1 MSRNINLL
9 LKQADNLRLKLLA
22 IVGQNEERK
31 KSLIS
36 HLKSNHWTL
45 IDVESEL
52 LSLKDRLKHSEKDE
66 EYLLISKELKQWFES
81 KPNNVI
87 LTNASIL
94 YHSIFQKM
102 SPIGAF
108 KYRTR
113 NKNAIIFLEDENIL
127 RNRISHSSIGEEDY
141 YDEEIKD
148 ILMVNI
154 NDISN
159 DFEEI
164 IENKK
169 QIKSYEKNPDAIGH
183 LFNFEVIKDV
193 IDIDT
198 DLQSEESIKKIISS
212 YIISESLENQILEV
226 FKNLNQPKHKAVK
239 IIGNYG
245 SGKSHLIAFLV
256 SIVSNPEFAALI
268 QNDNLLNQAKSV
280 RKYKIVQFELLSGD
294 IEISKWFFS
303 EIRKQLK
310 EKYNIA
316 IPKFSEEEFN
326 HKDNLGTV
334 LKIIKDKDPSSGLL
348 VVIDEVSDF
357 IAQKQIHA
365 IKRDFGFLREVAQFC
380 QANDL
385 MVITSMQ
392 EDIYT
397 NPKFKDISSNEER
410 ISERFQNIIIHKEDI
425 RKVISQRIISKTDEQ
440 KHSLENKLSSFAEKN
455 KDISNRIDE
464 YIELFPLTPSLLSH
478 FEEMPYFEKR
488 GVIQFA
494 QNEIKYILNKDFPFF
509 LTFDYIFD
517 VLQNNPNRSNLEEI
531 YPVIKAVDIVRDKI
545 ITVVE
550 KDLQEDAL
558 KITKGLAVNHIKSDG
573 KTGMNIEELAEQ
585 LLIMPSN
592 KIFSPKD
599 YVLRIIKKIREATDG
614 NYIKIIKDEKDG
626 NVYLKFDLDK
636 TIDYEERIEQKINT
650 IGDDLVENEIF
661 KQIEDILNPE
671 KYQNFYEIYNDETI
685 WKSVKSYRKGYL
697 VFAKKGIDFQEIPQ
711 GDFAVVIVSPFRK
724 KEIPKFS
731 ENQIAINFKM
741 ESSENTNRIKR
752 VCAIKT
758 LISNNIAKSVME
770 KKLKETIIG
779 YTKGIAK
786 FTGIKFRLAK
796 TFYHICDYSY
806 NAEPIILRKYVSK
819 ETSNLLELFEELK
832 TNFFDS
838 KFNEK
843 YNLHPNY
850 TVMISSQNSI
860 ETLSSFA
867 REISRGNFSNLGKS
881 AETFLNGL
889 SLLNFQNFPDYSDS
903 KIALKIIEII
913 QSQKNKLT
921 DINKDLHKYFEKEP
935 FGIEPEIINFY
946 LLLLTAI
953 GKIILKARGGD
964 KIDLNNLKEKFK
976 SMAQF
981 ETINYAQ
988 LHQNLS
994 YDFAERLLNT
1004 IGLNGAMIRIEKNR
1018 IEIFKQ
1024 YKEKIFSLKKVVA
1037 DTSEIIGKI
1046 KLLPKIYLNID
1057 SIDSAFIKAQSIKWD
1072 DLDINNYSQFSNI
1085 EHFNSR
1091 LKDIKSNLEKQKQI
1105 FEAASFYIKSLHSDI
1120 MYMHKAIDV
1129 LNSAKN
1135 IATATEK
1142 KTLFNFLNDVKNI
1155 TSDIG
1160 KFLDNSER
1168 NPINGK
1174 VQSFRKK
1181 YVFDIYYP
1189 YHEKHIGKKA
1199 NWSDLDSLNQNK
1211 TYKQLIQITKL
1222 NCLSSSKFYQ
1232 KLQKWEALKKLRCFN
1247 LSTDE
1252 LQNSP
1257 VCLHCYLPK
1266 EETDYSKV
1274 NKELQNIEDT
1284 LCELWEKYEK
1294 RAVEEITNY
1303 QDNLEIADIKPKH
1316 KTIINEII
1324 TAKKL
1329 PDSFDDLLIQSI
1341 NKLFKEIEIV
1351 ELDKKEILQKLF
1363 HYGEMISLEQFRKAF
1378 FELEDEIKK
1387 NKKED
1392 EIRIKLK

>member
-1 MSRNINLL
+1 MSININLL

-22 IVGQNEERK
+22 IVGQNEDRK
-31 KSLIS
+31 KGIIS
-36 HLKSNHWTL
+36 YLTSKNWIL
-45 IDVESEL
+45 VDVESEL
-52 LSLKDRLKHSEKDE
+52 LSLKEKLQHTEKDE
-66 EYLLISKELKQWFES
+66 DYLLISKELKQWFES

-94 YHSIFQKM
+94 YHNIFQKM

-148 ILMVNI
+148 ILMANI

-169 QIKSYEKNPDAIGH
+169 QIKSFEKNPDAIGH
-183 LFNFEVIKDV
+183 LFDFEEIKDV

-198 DLQSEESIKKIISS
+198 DLQSEESIKKIVSS
-212 YIISESLENQILEV
+212 YIVSDSLEKQIIEV

-256 SIVSNPEFAALI
+256 SIVSNPEFANLI
-268 QNDNLLNQAKSV
+268 KNDNLIKQAKNV
-280 RKYKIVQFELLSGD
+280 REYKIVQFELLSGD
-294 IEISKWFFS
+294 VEISKWFFS
-303 EIRKQLK
+303 ETRKQLK
-310 EKYNIA
+310 EKYNIT
-316 IPKFSEEEFN
+316 IPKFSAEDFN
-326 HKDNLGTV
+326 HKDNLNEI
-334 LKIIKDKDPSSGLL
+334 LKVIKDQDPSSGLL

-357 IAQKQIHA
+357 VAQKQIHS

-385 MVITSMQ
+385 MVVTSMQ

-397 NPKFKDISSNEER
+397 NPKFKDISANEER

-425 RKVISQRIISKTDEQ
+425 RKVISQRIISKNDEQ
-440 KHSLENKLSSFAEKN
+440 KHNLEQKLLVFAEKN
-455 KDISNRIDE
+455 KDIGNKINE
-464 YIELFPLTPSLLSH
+464 YIELFPLTPSLLSN

-494 QNEIKYILNKDFPFF
+494 QNEIKYILNNKFPFF

-531 YPVIKAVDIVRDKI
+531 YPVIKAVDIVKDKI
-545 ITVVE
+545 LAVVE
-550 KDLQEDAL
+550 KALQVDAL
-558 KITKGLAVNHIKSDG
+558 KITKGLAVNHIKSNG

-599 YVLRIIKKIREATDG
+599 YVLRIVKKIREATDG
-614 NYIKIIKDEKDG
+614 NYIKIAKDEKDG

-650 IGDDLVENEIF
+650 IDDDLVENEIF

-671 KYQNFYEIYNDETI
+671 KYQNIYEVFEDETM

-697 VFAKKGIDFQEIPQ
+697 IFAGKGNEFPKIPKRDFSI
-711 GDFAVVIVSPFRK
+711 VIVSPFRK
-724 KEIPKFS
+724 KPIPKFS
-731 ENQIAINFKM
+731 DNQVTIDLKM
-741 ESSENTNRIKR
+741 ESSENTDRIKR
-752 VCAIKT
+752 ICAIKK

-770 KKLKETIIG
+770 KKLKETILG
-779 YTKGIAK
+779 YKKGNTLI
-786 FTGIKFRLAK
+786 TGVKFRLAK
-796 TFYHICDYSY
+796 TFYNMSEYAY
-806 NAEPIILRKYVSK
+806 NDEPIRLKKYVSK
-819 ETSNLLELFEELK
+819 KTSNLLELFEELK
-832 TNFFDS
+832 TNFFDN

-867 REISRGNFSNLGKS
+867 REISRGNFSNIGKS

-889 SLLNFQNFPDYSDS
+889 SLLNFQNFPDYSES

-913 QSQKNKLT
+913 QSKKNKLT
-921 DINKDLHKYFEKEP
+921 DIDKDLHQYFAKEP
-935 FGIEPEIINFY
+935 YGIEPEIINFY

-964 KIDLNNLKEKFK
+964 KIDLNNLKEKFR

-1004 IGLNGAMIRIEKNR
+1004 IGLNGAMIRIERNR
-1018 IEIFKQ
+1018 LEIFKQ
-1024 YKEKIFSLKKVVA
+1024 YKEKIYSLKKLVS

-1046 KLLPKIYLNID
+1046 KMLPKIYLSID

-1072 DLDINNYSQFSNI
+1072 ELDINNYTQFSKI
-1085 EHFNSR
+1085 EYLNSR
-1091 LKDIKSNLEKQKQI
+1091 LEEIKSNIEKQKQI
-1105 FEAASFYIKSLHSDI
+1105 FDAVSFYSNSLHADI
-1120 MYMHKAIDV
+1120 VYMHKAIEV
-1129 LNSAKN
+1129 LNSAKR
-1135 IATATEK
+1135 IATDTEK
-1142 KTLFNFLNDVKNI
+1142 KSLFNFLNDVKSI
-1155 TSDIG
+1155 TSDTE

-1174 VQSFRKK
+1174 IQSFRKK

-1189 YHEKHIGKKA
+1189 YHEKNIGKKA
-1199 NWSDLDSLNQNK
+1199 KWTELDSLNQNR
-1211 TYKQLIQITKL
+1211 TYKQLLQITKL
-1222 NCLSSSKFYQ
+1222 NCLSSAKFIQ
-1232 KLQKWEALKKLRCFN
+1232 KVQQWEALKKLRCFN
-1247 LSTDE
+1247 LTTDE

-1257 VCLHCYLPK
+1257 VCLHCFLPK
-1266 EETDYSKV
+1266 EDTDYSKV

-1284 LCELWEKYEK
+1284 LYELWEQYEK
-1294 RAVEEITNY
+1294 RTVEEIINY
-1303 QDNLEIADIKPKH
+1303 KDNLTIANIDTKYKN
-1316 KTIINEII
+1316 IINEII
-1324 TAKKL
+1324 SSKKL
-1329 PDSFDDLLIQSI
+1329 PDSIDEMLIQNI
-1341 NKLFKEIEIV
+1341 NKLFKEIEVV
-1351 ELDKKEILQKLF
+1351 ELDKKEVLKKLF

-1378 FELEDEIKK
+1378 FELENEIKQ
-1387 NKKED
+1387 NRKED

>member
-1 MSRNINLL
+1 MSTNINRL

-22 IVGQNEERK
+22 IVGQNEEIK
-31 KSLIS
+31 KGVLTY
-36 HLKSNHWTL
+36 LKSKNWTI

-52 LSLKDRLKHSEKDE
+52 LSLKEKLQHSDKDE
-66 EYLLISKELKQWFES
+66 DYLLISKEIKQWFEA

-87 LTNASIL
+87 LINASIL
-94 YHSIFQKM
+94 YHSMFQKM

-127 RNRISHSSIGEEDY
+127 RNRISHSSIGKEDY

-148 ILMVNI
+148 ILVVNI

-159 DFEEI
+159 DFKETAKPE
-164 IENKK
+164 K
-169 QIKSYEKNPDAIGH
+169 QIKPYTNNPDAIGH
-183 LFNFEVIKDV
+183 LFNFKEIKDV

-198 DLQSEESIKKIISS
+198 DLKSEDSIKEIISS
-212 YIISESLENQILEV
+212 YIISESLENQIFEV

-256 SIVSNPEFAALI
+256 SIVSNPKFASLI
-268 QNDNLLNQAKSV
+268 KNDKLIEQAKRV

-294 IEISKWFFS
+294 VEISKWFFS
-303 EIRKQLK
+303 EIKKQLK
-310 EKYNIA
+310 EKYDIT
-316 IPKFSEEEFN
+316 IPKFGVDDFN
-326 HKDNLGTV
+326 HKDNLNKIQ
-334 LKIIKDKDPSSGLL
+334 KIIKEDDPASGLL

-357 IAQKQIHA
+357 VAQKQIHS

-392 EDIYT
+392 EDIYA

-425 RKVISQRIISKTDEQ
+425 RKVISQRIISKNDEQ
-440 KHSLENKLSSFAEKN
+440 KHLLENKLSSFAEKN
-455 KDISNRIDE
+455 KDVSNRIDE

-478 FEEMPYFEKR
+478 FEELPYFEKR

-531 YPVIKAVDIVRDKI
+531 YSVIKAVDNVKDKI
-545 ITVVE
+545 QAVVE
-550 KDLQEDAL
+550 EDLQNDAL
-558 KITKGLAVNHIKSDG
+558 KIAKGLAVNHIKSDG
-573 KTGMNIEELAEQ
+573 KTGMNIEELSEQ
-585 LLIMPSN
+585 LLIMPTN
-592 KIFSPKD
+592 KILSSKD
-599 YVLRIIKKIREATDG
+599 HVLRIIKKIREATDG
-614 NYIKIIKDEKDG
+614 NYIKIIKDEKDE

-650 IGDDLVENEIF
+650 VDDDSFEYELF

-671 KYQNFYEIYNDETI
+671 KYQNIFEVYDDETI

-697 VFAKKGIDFQEIPQ
+697 VFAKKGVEFQDIHKR
-711 GDFAVVIVSPFRK
+711 DYAIIIASPFRK
-724 KEIPKFS
+724 REIPTFS
-731 ENQIAINFKM
+731 DNQIVINLKM
-741 ESSENTNRIKR
+741 ESSENTERFKRI
-752 VCAIKT
+752 CAIKR
-758 LISNNIAKSVME
+758 LISNNIAKVVME
-770 KKLKETIIG
+770 KKLNETIIG
-779 YTKGIAK
+779 YKKGNTTI
-786 FTGIKFRLAK
+786 TGVKYRLAK
-796 TFYHICDYSY
+796 TFYNICNYSY
-806 NAEPIILRKYVSK
+806 NGEPISLKKYVPI

-832 TNFFDS
+832 SNFFDD

-843 YNLHPNY
+843 YKLHPNY

-860 ETLSSFA
+860 ETLSTFA
-867 REISRGNFSNLGKS
+867 REISRGDFTNIGKS
-881 AETFLNGL
+881 AETFMNGL
-889 SLLNFQNFPDYSDS
+889 SLLNFQNFPDYSES
-903 KIALKIIEII
+903 KIALKIIEIV
-913 QSQKNKLT
+913 QSQKDKLT
-921 DINKDLHKYFEKEP
+921 DISKDLHSYFEKEP
-935 FGIEPEIINFY
+935 FGLEPEIINFY
-946 LLLLTAI
+946 LILLTAI
-953 GKIILKARGGD
+953 GKIILKARGGE
-964 KIDLNNLKEKFK
+964 KIDLNNLKEKFR

-1018 IEIFKQ
+1018 IDIFKQ
-1024 YKEKIFSLKKVVA
+1024 YKEKIYSLKKLVA
-1037 DTSEIIGKI
+1037 DTSEIITKI
-1046 KLLPKIYLNID
+1046 KQLPKIYLDID
-1057 SIDSAFIKAQSIKWD
+1057 SIDSAFIESQSIKWD
-1072 DLDINNYSQFSNI
+1072 ELDINNYSQFSKIEHLNSQLEQIKTNI
-1085 EHFNSR
+1085 E
-1091 LKDIKSNLEKQKQI
+1091 KQNQI
-1105 FEAASFYIKSLHSDI
+1105 FDAVSFYSNSLHADI
-1120 MYMHKAIDV
+1120 VYMHKAIDV

-1135 IATATEK
+1135 ITTDNQK

-1155 TSDIG
+1155 ISDTDR
-1160 KFLDNSER
+1160 FLDSSER

-1181 YVFDIYYP
+1181 YVFEIYFP
-1189 YHEKHIGKKA
+1189 YHEKNVGKKA
-1199 NWSDLDSLNQNK
+1199 NWSDLDSLIHNE
-1211 TYKQLIQITKL
+1211 TYKQLLQITKL
-1222 NCLSSSKFYQ
+1222 NCLSSAKFYQ
-1232 KLQKWEALKKLRCFN
+1232 KVQHWEALKKLRCFN

-1257 VCLHCYLPK
+1257 ICLHCYLPK
-1266 EETDYSKV
+1266 EDTDYSKV
-1274 NKELQNIEDT
+1274 NKELQNIEDN
-1284 LCELWEKYEK
+1284 LFELWESYEK
-1294 RAVEEITNY
+1294 KAVEEIINY
-1303 QDNLEIADIKPKH
+1303 QDNLTVAELTPRY
-1316 KTIINEII
+1316 KTIIKQII
-1324 TAKKL
+1324 STNKL
-1329 PDSFDDLLIQSI
+1329 PDSVDEMLIQNI
-1341 NKLFKEIEIV
+1341 NKLFKEIEVV
-1351 ELDKKEILQKLF
+1351 ELDKNDILKKLF
-1363 HYGEMISLEQFRKAF
+1363 HYGEMISLEQFHKAF
-1378 FELEDEIKK
+1378 LELEDEIRK
-1387 NKKED
+1387 NRKDD

>member
-1 MSRNINLL
+1 MSININLL
-9 LKQADNLRLKLLA
+9 LKQANNLRLKLLA
-22 IVGQNEERK
+22 IVGQNEDRK
-31 KSLIS
+31 KGIIS
-36 HLKSNHWTL
+36 YLKSKNWIL

-52 LSLKDRLKHSEKDE
+52 LSIKEKLQYSEKDE
-66 EYLLISKELKQWFES
+66 EYLLISKEIKQWFES

-94 YHSIFQKM
+94 YHNIFQKM

-148 ILMVNI
+148 ILMANI

-169 QIKSYEKNPDAIGH
+169 QIKSYETNPNAIGH
-183 LFNFEVIKDV
+183 LFKFGIIKDV

-198 DLQSEESIKKIISS
+198 DLQSEDSIKKIISS
-212 YIISESLENQILEV
+212 YIVSDSLEKQIIEV

-256 SIVSNPEFAALI
+256 SIVSNPKFATLI
-268 QNDNLLNQAKSV
+268 QNNNILKQAKSV

-294 IEISKWFFS
+294 IEISKWVFS

-310 EKYNIA
+310 EKYNIT
-316 IPKFSEEEFN
+316 IPIFSADDFN
-326 HKDNLGTV
+326 HKDNLSKI
-334 LKIIKDKDPSSGLL
+334 LKIIKDKEPSSGLL

-357 IAQKQIHA
+357 VAQKQIHS

-425 RKVISQRIISKTDEQ
+425 RKVISQRIISKNDKQ
-440 KHSLENKLSSFAEKN
+440 RHLLENKLSVFTDKN
-455 KDISNRIDE
+455 KDIGNRIDE

-545 ITVVE
+545 LTVVE

-585 LLIMPSN
+585 LLIMPTN
-592 KIFSPKD
+592 RVFSPKD
-599 YVLRIIKKIREATDG
+599 HVLRIIKKIKEATDG

-661 KQIEDILNPE
+661 KQIEDILNLE
-671 KYQNFYEIYNDETI
+671 KYQSIYEVYDDETI

-697 VFAKKGIDFQEIPQ
+697 IFAKNGIEFPEIPQ
-711 GDFAVVIVSPFRK
+711 RDFAVVIVSPFRK
-724 KEIPKFS
+724 KTIPKFS
-731 ENQIAINFKM
+731 ENQITIDFKM
-741 ESSENTNRIKR
+741 ESSENTDRIKR
-752 VCAIKT
+752 ICSIKK

-779 YTKGIAK
+779 YKKGSTTI
-786 FTGIKFRLAK
+786 TGVKFRLAK
-796 TFYHICDYSY
+796 TFYNISEYSY
-806 NAEPIILRKYVSK
+806 NGEPISLKKYVSK

-832 TNFFDS
+832 TNFFDN
-838 KFNEK
+838 KFNKK

-860 ETLSSFA
+860 ETLSSFS
-867 REISRGNFSNLGKS
+867 REICRGDFTNLGKS
-881 AETFLNGL
+881 VQSFLNGL
-889 SLLNFQNFPDYSDS
+889 SLLNSQNFPDYSES

-913 QSQKNKLT
+913 QSKKNKLT

-935 FGIEPEIINFY
+935 FGIEPEVINFY
-946 LLLLTAI
+946 LILLTAI

-964 KIDLNNLKEKFK
+964 KIDLNNLKEKFRN
-976 SMAQF
+976 MAQF

-1004 IGLNGAMIRIEKNR
+1004 IGLNGAMIRIERNR
-1018 IEIFKQ
+1018 MEIFKQ
-1024 YKEKIFSLKKVVA
+1024 YKEKIYSFKKVVA

-1046 KLLPKIYLNID
+1046 KLSSKIYLNID
-1057 SIDSAFIKAQSIKWD
+1057 SIDSAFNKAQSIKWD
-1072 DLDINNYSQFSNI
+1072 DLDINNYSQFSKI

-1091 LKDIKSNLEKQKQI
+1091 LNEIKSNIEKQKQI
-1105 FEAASFYIKSLHSDI
+1105 FEAVRFYSDSLHSDI
-1120 MYMHKAIDV
+1120 KYMSKAIDV
-1129 LNSAKN
+1129 LNFAKN
-1135 IATATEK
+1135 IASNTDK
-1142 KTLFNFLNDVKNI
+1142 KILFNFLNDVKNI
-1155 TSDIG
+1155 TSDTD

-1168 NPINGK
+1168 NPIRGK
-1174 VQSFRKK
+1174 VQAFRKK
-1181 YVFDIYYP
+1181 YIFDIYFP
-1189 YHEKHIGKKA
+1189 YHEKNIGKKA
-1199 NWSDLDSLNQNK
+1199 NWSELDSLNQNK

-1232 KLQKWEALKKLRCFN
+1232 KLQKWEALKKLRCFS

-1266 EETDYSKV
+1266 EDTDYSKV

-1284 LCELWEKYEK
+1284 LFELWEQYEK

-1303 QDNLEIADIKPKH
+1303 QDNLTIADIKAKY
-1316 KTIINEII
+1316 KVIIKEII
-1324 TAKKL
+1324 TNKKF
-1329 PDSFDDLLIQSI
+1329 PDSFDDLLIQNI

-1351 ELDKKEILQKLF
+1351 ELDKKEILRKLF

-1378 FELEDEIKK
+1378 FELEDEIKQ